1 MQIPERKQELRKW
14 VSSMSYEPYAS
25 PEYYR
30 DVYKGSLIP
39 GDDLEPVLRR
49 ASRHIDSL
57 TYNRIV
63 GRGFFDLTEF
73 QQETILEV
81 VCQQADFE
89 YENADEI
96 DTVLSSYS
104 LNGASVQFG
113 SSWNVFT
120 EKGVAMKR
128 DVYALLS
135 QTGLCCRLAR

>member
-1 MQIPERKQELRKW
+1 MA
-14 VSSMSYEPYAS
+14 YEPYVT
-25 PEYYR
+25 PDYYLTT
-30 DVYKGSLIP
+30 YKGSIVS
-39 GDDLEPVLRR
+39 GDDLERMLKQ

-63 GRGFFDLTEF
+63 GQGFSNLTEF
-73 QQETILEV
+73 QQDIIREV

-96 DTVLSSYS
+96 NTVLSSYS

-120 EKGVAMKR
+120 GKGIAMKR

>member
-1 MQIPERKQELRKW
+1 MA
-14 VSSMSYEPYAS
+14 YEPYAS

-30 DVYKGSLIP
+30 DVYRGSLIP
-39 GDDLEPVLRR
+39 GENLETALRR

-63 GRGFFDLTEF
+63 GQGFSDLTGF
-73 QQETILEV
+73 QQETIREV
-81 VCQQADFE
+81 ICEQADFE
-89 YENADEI
+89 WENADEI

-120 EKGVAMKR
+120 DKGVAMKR

>member
-1 MQIPERKQELRKW
+1 MA
-14 VSSMSYEPYAS
+14 YEPYVTS
-25 PEYYR
+25 EYYL
-30 DVYKGSLIP
+30 DTYGGSLIP
-39 GDDLEPVLRR
+39 EDELKRALVQ

-63 GRGFFDLTEF
+63 GQGFSNLTSF
-73 QQETILEV
+73 QRDVVQEV

-96 DTVLSSYS
+96 NTVLSSYS
-104 LNGASVQFG
+104 INGVSAQFG

-120 EKGVAMKR
+120 KKGVAMKR
-128 DVYALLS
+128 DVYSLLS

>member
-1 MQIPERKQELRKW
+1 MP
-14 VSSMSYEPYAS
+14 YEPYVT

-30 DVYKGSLIP
+30 DIYKGSIIP
-39 GDDLEPVLRR
+39 EEEQERALRQ

-57 TYNRIV
+57 TYNRII
-63 GRGFFDLTEF
+63 GRGFSDLTEF
-73 QQETILEV
+73 QQMAVREV

-89 YENADEI
+89 HENADEI
-96 DTVLSSYS
+96 STILSSYS

-120 EKGVAMKR
+120 DRGVAMKR

-135 QTGLCCRLAR
+135 QTGLCQRLAR

>member
-1 MQIPERKQELRKW
+1 MAY
-14 VSSMSYEPYAS
+14 VPYVT
-25 PEYYR
+25 PHYYKES
-30 DVYKGSLIP
+30 YKGSTVP
-39 GDDLEPVLRR
+39 DEDLEKALRQ

-63 GRGFFDLTEF
+63 GRGFSSLTEF
-73 QQETILEV
+73 QREV
-81 VCQQADFE
+81 VQEVTCQQADFE

-96 DTVLSSYS
+96 NTILSSYS
-104 LNGASVQFG
+104 LNGASVSFG

-120 EKGVAMKR
+120 DKGVAMMR